1 MRKYFLI
8 LSFVFFIGVSC
19 NRSRNQGENG
29 NICPNCNSSSLTKE
43 QHAGMCD
50 SVGCD
55 SAEKANCMA
64 MYDAVENKSNPEIA
78 ILQTAIQS
86 GCLPP
91 KGAEAIESK
100 QPANPLVKTSEGRV
114 AFKFINKNDRT
125 IYFYA
130 DMTWVAP
137 ATDSKPMALGTWTMD
152 VNNESSVNR
161 TSETV
166 VDRTQEVNQ
175 EEHQKKDD
183 KNTNYLKTCA
193 SCGKD
198 YRHLGFYYNDGYN
211 KERIEELD
219 PIFASIIGPCT
230 DCSWIDSDKYKNY
243 KLFCS
248 RTCAQAFMDTK

>member
-8 LSFVFFIGVSC
+8 LSFVFFIGASC
-19 NRSRNQGENG
+19 NRSGNQGENG

-55 SAEKANCMA
+55 SAEKAACMG
-64 MYDAVENKSNPEIA
+64 MYDELANQSNPHVA
-78 ILQTAIQS
+78 ILQTAMQR
-86 GCLPP
+86 GYLPP
-91 KGAEAIESK
+91 KGWEKSNNSE
-100 QPANPLVKTSEGRV
+100 QPANPLTRTSEGRI
-114 AFKFINKNDRT
+114 AFKFINKNNT
-125 IYFYA
+125 VIYYYG
-130 DMTWVAP
+130 DMTWEAP
-137 ATDSKPMALGTWTMD
+137 FSKSKAKGTWTMD

-166 VDRTQEVNQ
+166 VDRTQEVNE
-175 EEHQKKDD
+175 EEHQQKDD
-183 KNTNYLKTCA
+183 NNKNYLKTCA

-219 PIFASIIGPCT
+219 PIFASIIK
-230 DCSWIDSDKYKNY
+230 DYDNYKYY

-248 RTCAQAFMDTK
+248 RICAKAFMDTK